1 MVNAATVI
9 PISLRF
15 PPLLLD
21 PLPASTFAA
30 DDTTNAVSFH
40 SLAVGLSTLARFALQ
55 GLILP
60 HFVFITYSPTTFASL
75 KTATLFTAVIR
86 TVAMPMHN
94 SVGPYPFFRPL
105 I

>member
-40 SLAVGLSTLARFALQ
+40 SLAVGLSTLARFAS
-55 GLILP
+55 GTHPSAFCI
-60 HFVFITYSPTTFASL
+60 HHIFAHYVREPQKPQLCHRSN
-75 KTATLFTAVIR
+75 KDRRNAHAQ
-86 TVAMPMHN
+86 
-94 SVGPYPFFRPL
+94 
-105 I
+105 

>member
-21 PLPASTFAA
+21 PLPASTFAP

-60 HFVFITYSPTTFASL
+60 HFVFIYIFAHYVREPQKPQL
-75 KTATLFTAVIR
+75 CHRVIR